1 MAVAAVKVERAVQV
15 DDGLV
20 AVLALQR
27 ELPRLVAGQDG
38 VRDLRVD
45 RVGLVGV
52 VRRDPPE
59 YRQTCNFEF
68 ALMLYTVRDL
78 SRAFPGF
85 GDVGNII
92 TGLSK
97 EIVPGCVE
105 NLSKVVVPNCFECNL
120 EKEFRQTLIDPAQNC
135 SYSCA
140 CTHPAWPIRGL

>member
-52 VRRDPPE
+52 VRRDPAE
-59 YRQTCNFEF
+59 YRQACNFEF

-85 GDVGNII
+85 GDVRNII
-92 TGLSK
+92 TGLK
-97 EIVPGCVE
+97 KAIGPG
-105 NLSKVVVPNCFECNL
+105 
-120 EKEFRQTLIDPAQNC
+120 
-135 SYSCA
+135 
-140 CTHPAWPIRGL
+140 

>member
-52 VRRDPPE
+52 VRRDPAE

-68 ALMLYTVRDL
+68 T
-78 SRAFPGF
+78 
-85 GDVGNII
+85 
-92 TGLSK
+92 
-97 EIVPGCVE
+97 
-105 NLSKVVVPNCFECNL
+105 
-120 EKEFRQTLIDPAQNC
+120 QTSDRERFIPRF
-135 SYSCA
+135 SG
-140 CTHPAWPIRGL
+140 IRRHGE